1 MGNHTECRPVKGGIR
16 FKKTSLFSVNDF
28 CVGGRIPICRPVL
41 RNRICRIWYCEF
53 ESGAVIEYLF
63 AHFFHLRKRQFRKRG
78 VAECVVSYFLHNA
91 VIGKADGFESGCAV
105 KGLNCDCQSR
115 AGTECHGFE
124 RFALESVFAADFC
137 RAVCK
142 RNGF

>member
-1 MGNHTECRPVKGGIR
+1 MPPRNGAAFVL
-16 FKKTSLFSVNDF
+16 KKTLFSVNDF

-41 RNRICRIWYCEF
+41 RNRICRIGYCEF

-63 AHFFHLRKRQFRKRG
+63 AHFFHLRKRQFSKRG

-105 KGLNCDCQSR
+105 KSLNCDCQSR

-124 RFALESVFAADFC
+124 RFCIGKRFC
-137 RAVCK
+137 CRLLSNRLQTQWILRK
-142 RNGF
+142 RS